1 LKDST
6 HLDEFRRKLEG
17 RAFEAQV
24 PRRVG
29 QDEAVVDVDEMAV
42 IVKQNVSIVA
52 IFHLKYKEIIFLILK
67 GIYLNVKLNFN
78 PKIRGKDIYLNVLG
92 MKVTI
97 PKAIYLGNLLS
108 FAALIQCSLTFV
120 LTSSKTWGILEG

>member
-1 LKDST
+1 MKDST

-52 IFHLKYKEIIFLILK
+52 IFHLEYKEIIFLIFK

-78 PKIRGKDIYLNVLG
+78 PKIRGK
-92 MKVTI
+92 
-97 PKAIYLGNLLS
+97 
-108 FAALIQCSLTFV
+108 
-120 LTSSKTWGILEG
+120 TSI